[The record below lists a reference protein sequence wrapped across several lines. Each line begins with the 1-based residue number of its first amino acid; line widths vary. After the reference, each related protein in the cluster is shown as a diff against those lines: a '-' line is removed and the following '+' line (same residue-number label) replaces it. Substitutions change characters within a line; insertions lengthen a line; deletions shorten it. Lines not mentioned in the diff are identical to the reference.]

1 MYRHNT
7 ELPPRIGVSPTKR
20 RSKNYKKKM
29 LDALERI
36 GYEQYVD
43 NLERFQD
50 YYDMYDG
57 NLSKREL
64 REMVHMPDDFFSQLE
79 EADIPT
85 WIRHYDFIGALIKAL
100 VGKFIDMKQKFN
112 VIEEGD
118 EIQNDFLEFKKTEI
132 EGIASEIIDNAVR
145 IGMARRGIN
154 VDEGRQFNSPEE
166 QQAYQAELEQMKQS
180 LTPKIVSTVQKFPN
194 FKSLGVQWGENIL
207 DRDRE
212 KLEEQYK
219 EMFKHWLLTGVCA
232 KITKVHYDTIKTYIW
247 DSREVFHSKDMGE
260 KLLNR
265 YEYVGRFHHKTPSQ
279 VVEEYGH
286 KMTEEDKIKILSEGG
301 AYSELFTGEFSDLKY
316 SPKHSMEKFFH
327 EKYWVNTPDYF
338 SRRSASK
345 MEQYTGIPMG
355 VVYSA
360 GENGWESRPTF
371 MNTGGFNRHS
381 HYGASM
387 IEGRFSIRQDLC
399 QVTEV
404 YVKVFERVGWL
415 TYEDELGTPT
425 TTMVTEDILKD
436 FLREN
441 NIKQTLKVTFEEI
454 MKGEQ
459 ELNTLVWQS
468 MPVYYEGVKVQG
480 GYLEEPVYICFE
492 KLDYQITDISTF
504 DVKCPVSGLVTNS
517 VAQKLAPYQEGF
529 NLMMNQIRHISETEV
544 GTFFVTDIM
553 NIASEYSA
561 NGEDT
566 EGALINMRNVAKRT
580 KLLPI
585 ATNPENIAGG
595 ASPFNQF
602 QAHNLSDIQGVQWR
616 LQVADRYK
624 MEGYSQIGLNPQQA
638 LMPTKYTNEEGIK
651 MSNDSM
657 NDQLADIFDAFN
669 QFIKEDQIQHLNI
682 NHWMQSFNMDKTI
695 FYTNGYNHNIF
706 LDVSKDDRF
715 SFRRIG
721 LNISDDSRKKKDFET
736 IKQYLLSQNTMG
748 GDSLSFAKLVFSD
761 TATQLVQIA
770 QEERAIAQQQAQLD
784 HERQMEQLQFQA
796 EQQQALE
803 QANWEREEVTNERN
817 RANRLEERKIDA
829 LGRATDNNADA
840 TSLQWLKTQADIAIA
855 GAKESNRAAEKQ
867 AELELK
873 KQELSNKK
881 DELGNKFSFEREKLE
896 AQQRMK
902 EIDREIAIIN
912 PG

>member
-1 MYRHNT
+1 MYRQMT
-7 ELPPRIGVSPTKR
+7 ELPPRIGVKPSKR
-20 RSKNYKKKM
+20 KSKDYRKKM
-29 LDALERI
+29 LDALEQI
-36 GYEQYVD
+36 GYQQFVD
-43 NLERFQD
+43 NLEKFQD
-50 YYDMYDG
+50 YYDMYEG
-57 NLSKREL
+57 RLANREL

-85 WIRHYDFIGALIKAL
+85 WIRHYDFIGALINAL

-112 VIEEGD
+112 VVEEGD
-118 EIQNDFLEFKKTEI
+118 EIQNDFLEFKKFEI
-132 EGIASEIIDNAVR
+132 ESIAQEVIDNAVR

-154 VDEGRQFNSPEE
+154 IDEQRQFNSPEE
-166 QQAYQAELEQMKQS
+166 QQAYQAELEQIKES
-180 LTPKIVSTVQKFPN
+180 LTPKIVKTVQKFPN
-194 FKSLGVQWGENIL
+194 FKSMGVQWGENIL

-212 KLEEQYK
+212 KLEQQYK
-219 EMFKHWLLTGVCA
+219 ELFKHWLLTGVCA
-232 KITKVHYDTIKTYIW
+232 KVTKVHYDSIKTYIW

-265 YEYVGRFHHKTPSQ
+265 YEYAGRFHFKTPSQ

-286 KMTEEDKIKILSEGG
+286 KMTESDKVKILSEGG
-301 AYSELFTGEFSDLKY
+301 TYSDLFNGEFSDLKY
-316 SPKHSMEKFFH
+316 SPKQSMDKFFH
-327 EKYWVNTPDYF
+327 EKYWAGTPDYF
-338 SRRSASK
+338 SRQHVAK
-345 MEQYTGIPMG
+345 MEQYTGVPMG
-355 VVYSA
+355 RVYSA

-371 MNTGGFNRHS
+371 INNGGFNRYS
-381 HYGASM
+381 TYGSNL
-387 IEGRFSIRQDLC
+387 IESRFSTRHDLC

-404 YVKVFERVGWL
+404 YVRMYERVGWL

-436 FLREN
+436 FLIEN
-441 NIKQTLKVTFEEI
+441 DIKQTLKVSFEDI
-454 MKGEQ
+454 VKGEQ

-468 MPVYYEGVKVQG
+468 LPVYYEGVKVQG
-480 GYLEEPVYICFE
+480 GYLEEPMYICFD

-504 DVKCPVSGLVTNS
+504 DVKCPVSGLVTNGI
-517 VAQKLAPYQEGF
+517 AQKLAPYQEGF

-566 EGALINMRNVAKRT
+566 EGSLINMRNVAKRT

-585 ATNPENIAGG
+585 STNPENISSGG
-595 ASPFNQF
+595 SPFNQF

-638 LMPTKYTNEEGIK
+638 LAPTKYTNEEGIK

-657 NDQLADIFDAFN
+657 NDQLADIYDTFN

-682 NHWMQSFNMDKTI
+682 SHWMQSFNMDKTI

-736 IKQYLLSQNTMG
+736 VKQYLLNQNTMG

-761 TATQLVQIA
+761 TATELVQIA
-770 QEERAIAQQQAQLD
+770 QEERAIAQQQAQME
-784 HERQMEQLQFQA
+784 HERQMEQLQLQA
-796 EQQQALE
+796 QQEEALA
-803 QANWEREEVTNERN
+803 QANWEREEVTNQRN
-817 RANRLEERKIDA
+817 RVNKLEERKIDA
-829 LGRATDNNADA
+829 AGRATDNNA
-840 TSLQWLKTQADIAIA
+840 TSEQLNWLAAQADISIA
-855 GAKESNRAAEKQ
+855 SAKESNRASEKQ

-873 KQELSNKK
+873 KQELAMRKE
-881 DELGNKFSFEREKLE
+881 ELASKLSSDLSKQE
-896 AQQRMK
+896 IALRMK